1 MQLRPEQQSRLETVC
16 RRFGVRRLRLF
27 GSQARGD
34 ARPDS
39 DVDVLVDFLPQQ
51 QVTLFDLSDMQDAL
65 SDVFDGRAVDLATE
79 TVLRNPYR
87 RATIEPTLRP
97 LFDA

>member
-1 MQLRPEQQSRLETVC
+1 MQLQPDQQRQLEAVC
-16 RRFGVRRLRLF
+16 RRFGVQRLRLF

-39 DVDVLVDFLPQQ
+39 DVDVLVEFRPEQR
-51 QVTLFDLSDMQDAL
+51 VTLFDLSDMRDAL
-65 SDVFDGRAVDLATE
+65 SEVFQGRSVDLATD

-87 RATIEPTLRP
+87 RATIEPTLQT
-97 LFDA
+97 LYAT